1 MCLVV
6 YLATDAQL
14 PVVAWDKT
22 APAFNVRLHKR
33 KRVRAEFNAGYVYET
48 GAHTGCGC
56 GFLTDGDD
64 SAEATKTSAS
74 REALRSY
81 VEQALQSGEVELL
94 VSWLGDEKKDA
105 RAVVMSPEELVT
117 ADFDS
122 AWKQPVRIKVK
133 ADPLHAA
140 E

>member
-1 MCLVV
+1 MCLVI

-22 APAFNVRLHKR
+22 APAFNVRLPKR
-33 KRVRAEFNAGYVYET
+33 KRVRGEFNAAHVYEI

-56 GFLTDGDD
+56 GFLTDGNGSDD
-64 SAEATKTSAS
+64 SVKTSES
-74 REALRSY
+74 RMALRSY
-81 VEQALQSGEVELL
+81 VEQALQGGGVELL

-105 RAVVMSPEELVT
+105 RAVVMSPEELGT

-122 AWKQPVRIKVK
+122 AWNQPIRIKVK
-133 ADPLHAA
+133 ADSLPASK
-140 E
+140 